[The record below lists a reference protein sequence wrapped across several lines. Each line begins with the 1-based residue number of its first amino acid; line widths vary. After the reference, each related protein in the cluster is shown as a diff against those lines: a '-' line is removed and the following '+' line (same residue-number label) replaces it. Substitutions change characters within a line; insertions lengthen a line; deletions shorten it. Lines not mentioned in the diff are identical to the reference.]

1 MYSLLQAVFSRTQP
15 EAADGRTE
23 KQKMLAGALYRA
35 FDQTLEKERSHAHLL
50 VERYNALKS
59 SEDAAAATRSELLS
73 QLLGSFPTD
82 APPFIEPKF
91 RCDYGYNITFGRHF
105 YANFDCCILDCN
117 TVTIGDD
124 VFFGPGVQ
132 VYTVGHPTDSRL
144 RGNYLRGLE
153 CATPVVIGHRC
164 WVGGNA
170 IILPGVTIGNDVTV
184 GAGSVVTK
192 DVADGVVVAGNP
204 ARVVRKV
211 EGYEGDKA

>member
-50 VERYNALKS
+50 LERYNALKS
-59 SEDAAAATRSELLS
+59 SDDAAAATRSELLS

-91 RCDYGYNITFGRHF
+91 RCDYGYNIIFGRHF

-132 VYTVGHPTDSRL
+132 ASRVTAFPPNTYRL
-144 RGNYLRGLE
+144 ALLCSNKL
-153 CATPVVIGHRC
+153 TPQVHYSSLSTASAPIR
-164 WVGGNA
+164 
-170 IILPGVTIGNDVTV
+170 L
-184 GAGSVVTK
+184 SE
-192 DVADGVVVAGNP
+192 
-204 ARVVRKV
+204 ARHMCL
-211 EGYEGDKA
+211 A